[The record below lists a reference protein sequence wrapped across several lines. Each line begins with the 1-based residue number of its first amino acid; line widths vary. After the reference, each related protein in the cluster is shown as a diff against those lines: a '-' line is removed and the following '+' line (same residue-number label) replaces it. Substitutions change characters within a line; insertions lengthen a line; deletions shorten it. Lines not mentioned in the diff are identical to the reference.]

1 MFGMFPCILFLAA
14 FAYAMGTTPPSF
26 GLLRMLINKFEFK
39 PQHCGDILRAGGAT
53 SGVYTLFHDAAGPWG
68 QRVYC
73 DMDTDGGGW
82 TVIQRRGQ
90 YGNNAY
96 YFYRNWTEYARG
108 FGDPAQEYWIGNRAL
123 HALTSGKETMTLRV
137 VLINSTKDSQAVD
150 YESVGVGSEEELFE
164 MKLGEFLGPTGWDSM
179 ESCNGMKFSTHDQDN
194 DSAEGNCAIS
204 FRGAW
209 WYRSCFSSNL
219 NGLNLNGHHDS
230 YADGIVWVNT
240 GHPAYFPHYS
250 YPSVRMMIR
259 PTSVTPA

>member
-164 MKLGEFLGPTGWDSM
+164 MKLGKFLGPTGWDAFGYHSGNM
-179 ESCNGMKFSTHDQDN
+179 FSTLGRDN
-194 DSAEGNCAIS
+194 DVDDGSCAIK
-204 FRGAW
+204 FQGAW
-209 WYRSCFSSNL
+209 WYYNCHISNL
-219 NGLNLNGHHDS
+219 NGLNLKGHHSS
-230 YADGIVWVNT
+230 YANGIDWSVKDGHT
-240 GHPAYFPHYS
+240 GLYYHS
-250 YPSVRMMIR
+250 YPIVRMMIR
-259 PTSVTPA
+259 PARCT